1 MGFMP
6 AGSNAIINIFIIC
19 VIVLGFLFK
28 IDKISF
34 KQFLVIGLVLMILTM
49 IAIKLRAPKPEA
61 KPAEPLSQ
69 LINSINQ
76 AESINDQ

>member
-6 AGSNAIINIFIIC
+6 AGSNSIINIFIIC
-19 VIVLGFLFK
+19 VIILGFLFK

-34 KQFLVIGLVLMILTM
+34 KQFLVIGLVLTM